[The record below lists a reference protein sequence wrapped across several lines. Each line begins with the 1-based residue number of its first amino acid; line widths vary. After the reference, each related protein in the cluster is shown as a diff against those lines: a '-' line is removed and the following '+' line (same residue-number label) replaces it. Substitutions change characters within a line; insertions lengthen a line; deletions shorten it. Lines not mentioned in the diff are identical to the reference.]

1 MQIKLLVP
9 TSIPASLS
17 FVSLFFKKKAWDSGC
32 ANFTQVALHEYKI
45 GVSTCKATWAL
56 HVDSYSMTKPYPNII
71 YKNILRGIIRAN
83 MGDYLS
89 HPSCSLG

>member
-1 MQIKLLVP
+1 L
-9 TSIPASLS
+9 
-17 FVSLFFKKKAWDSGC
+17 SLFSLRRNPGIQVVERDAYD
-32 ANFTQVALHEYKI
+32 ANFTQVALHEYKTGI
-45 GVSTCKATWAL
+45 STCKATWAL
-56 HVDSYSMTKPYPNII
+56 HMDSYSMTKPYPNII